1 VQWHGERVIQALLHG
16 DFEAAGQ
23 HAEQAFL
30 SSLHG
35 TQTILQRYLEQIVP
49 LLLKVFLRALQEA
62 LGSLLKE
69 SLGTVATAPPER
81 VEETG
86 AASRERM
93 AGAKE
98 TMQQRAE
105 ESKDD
110 LQEHVTEGL
119 KSAPK
124 DGAQEI

>member
-1 VQWHGERVIQALLHG
+1 LQWHGERVIQALFHG

-23 HAEQAFL
+23 YAEQAFL
-30 SSLHG
+30 SWLHG
-35 TQTILQRYLEQIVP
+35 TQTIVQRHFEQVVP
-49 LLLKVFLRALQEA
+49 LLVKVFLKALQEA

-69 SLGTVATAPPER
+69 SLGTVATAPRAR

-93 AGAKE
+93 AGATE
-98 TMQQRAE
+98 TTQQPVE

-110 LQEHVTEGL
+110 LQEHMTEGL
-119 KSAPK
+119 TAAT
-124 DGAQEI
+124 DGTQEK